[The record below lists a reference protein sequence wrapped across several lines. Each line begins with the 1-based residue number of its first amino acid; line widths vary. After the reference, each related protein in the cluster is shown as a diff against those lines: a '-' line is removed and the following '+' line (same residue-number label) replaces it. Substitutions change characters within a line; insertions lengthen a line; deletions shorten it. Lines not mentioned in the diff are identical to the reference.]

1 MQLFNFWTALL
12 LAGATVCS
20 SAIGTGI
27 PARTLDAA
35 WQSRIMAVCSGN
47 PDQCLALSIQS
58 QSIGIWDGKVIFVR
72 ARRDQEAAALSLIE
86 AQVTDLQRSFVRV
99 VASTARPGAGQ

>member
-1 MQLFNFWTALL
+1 MQFFNFWTALL

-35 WQSRIMAVCSGN
+35 WHSRITAVCSGN
-47 PDQCLALSIQS
+47 PDKCLALSIQS

-72 ARRDQEAAALSLIE
+72 ARRDQEAAALNLID
-86 AQVTDLQRSFVRV
+86 AQVTGLQRSFVRV
-99 VASTARPGAGQ
+99 AASTARPGAGQ